1 MKKKSIDKSKNL
13 PENKLKN
20 QCRTAEATLK
30 HCLCEVFSKKKALDK
45 VVSAFFRANKKFG
58 SRDRQFINEAV
69 FAFFRYF
76 GIVTKLLTAQEISS
90 IKAGRDDYS
99 ALTLGKSIYLAL
111 LLNDSEFAAM
121 RFWKNEFSNVKI
133 EFNPDP
139 IAMANKI
146 FADLKIDE
154 KVSLNDVIALELQ
167 ELISPEVKLNVLA
180 ERLATRPPM
189 WIRLQTKTEVD
200 KVFDEFNRNEFDYA
214 MHEVIDSAVALDNP
228 KVNLYTLESFKQGL
242 FEVQDLASQLIGL
255 VANPHKGERW
265 LDVCAGAGGKTL
277 QLASLMERKGTVVA
291 SDIRSYK
298 LQDLKLRA
306 KRAAFP
312 NIMTKEFDNSLF
324 KGKNA
329 GKYDG
334 VLVDAPCSCSGVWR
348 RNVESRWTFDKAE
361 LEEIT
366 AIQLEILEKSCTAVK
381 TEGFLVYATCSIFSA
396 ENEAVVNE
404 FLKRHEE
411 FKLVRFQNPLNGEIV
426 DSGML
431 QCDIENNN
439 CDSMFVA
446 KLMRK

>member
-1 MKKKSIDKSKNL
+1 M
-13 PENKLKN
+13 
-20 QCRTAEATLK
+20 
-30 HCLCEVFSKKKALDK
+30 
-45 VVSAFFRANKKFG
+45 
-58 SRDRQFINEAV
+58 
-69 FAFFRYF
+69 
-76 GIVTKLLTAQEISS
+76 
-90 IKAGRDDYS
+90 
-99 ALTLGKSIYLAL
+99 
-111 LLNDSEFAAM
+111 
-121 RFWKNEFSNVKI
+121 KI

-200 KVFDEFNRNEFDYA
+200 KVFDEFNRNEFDYT

-411 FKLVRFQNPLNGEIV
+411 FKLVSFQNPLNGEIV